1 MKRKKLWMTSII
13 VMTTAVIVGVF
24 GTTES
29 VQSQSEGRGEHQN
42 EGHEGGRE
50 ASESSGEGCPTD
62 EHGAESG
69 REGSD
74 SSEGRGAKA
83 LALDESYDATRNGAR
98 LVMRYDAASRHFVGA
113 VENAGDVALTR
124 VRVEVHLS
132 NGREL
137 GPTRPTDLDPGEVLD
152 IALPAGAR
160 PFATWIPH
168 AEVGLG
174 EGCGESSDPSSPV
187 LALDESWDGAVN
199 GVRTA
204 MSYDSAAGLFSGTVE
219 NAGNQTLCA
228 VQIELNLKQRTTTVV
243 ELGPQPIGDL
253 APGAQM
259 PIELWVADEP
269 LAVGLAFDA
278 WQIHPEVFDCG
289 DSVPANTESG
299 EERGE
304 HGNGEGRG
312 G

>member
-13 VMTTAVIVGVF
+13 VMTIAVIVGVF
-24 GTTES
+24 GITES
-29 VQSQSEGRGEHQN
+29 VQSQSEGRGEHRN

-50 ASESSGEGCPTD
+50 SSESSDEGCPTD
-62 EHGAESG
+62 EHGGESG
-69 REGSD
+69 REAG
-74 SSEGRGAKA
+74 EGRANA
-83 LALDESYDATRNGAR
+83 LALDESYDATRNGAQ
-98 LVMRYDAASRHFVGA
+98 LVMRYDAASRHFIGA

-137 GPTRPTDLDPGEVLD
+137 GPTRPTDLDPGEVLA

-160 PFATWIPH
+160 PFATWSPH

-174 EGCGESSDPSSPV
+174 EGCGESGDPASPV

-199 GVRTA
+199 EVRTA
-204 MSYDSAAGLFSGTVE
+204 MSYDAEMGLFFGMVE
-219 NAGNQTLCA
+219 NATAEMLCA
-228 VQIELNLKQRTTTVV
+228 VQIELNLKQGTATVV

>member
-1 MKRKKLWMTSII
+1 MKRKKLWMTSIM
-13 VMTTAVIVGVF
+13 VMMTAVIVGVF

-69 REGSD
+69 GEAG
-74 SSEGRGAKA
+74 EGRANA

-113 VENAGDVALTR
+113 VENAGDVLLTR

-174 EGCGESSDPSSPV
+174 EGCGEGGDPSSPV

-199 GVRTA
+199 GARTA
-204 MSYDSAAGLFSGTVE
+204 MSYDAEMGLFFGMVE
-219 NAGNQTLCA
+219 NATAEMLCA
-228 VQIELNLKQRTTTVV
+228 AQIELNLKQGTTTVV

-289 DSVPANTESG
+289 SSVPANTESG
-299 EERGE
+299 EGRGE

-312 G
+312 S